1 MLWEI
6 LAAVALSWTRIVTAL
21 AISVFAAIIVGI
33 YSGIYRRVDRIAIPI
48 LDVLQSVPILGFF
61 PLAVYVLAS
70 AVPVLGYELASI
82 FLLYTCTFWNLA
94 FAVYEGARS
103 IPHSMIEVAELSKLS
118 LRDRFGK
125 IYVPAV
131 FPKIVDQL
139 PASLANAFYFLAA
152 SEVIALGEAEV
163 RVAGIGTLILRYLE
177 KGNYAGIAI
186 GLLATALSI
195 IAAYLFIL
203 MPLISYSDRY
213 RFDIAQPPA
222 VQKTPMIMGLYSRIK
237 SIQAP
242 LRMEPR
248 RVAGF
253 THRVF
258 PIQFVNIRYVGSDIK
273 RLIFIV
279 FIVVLLIFA
288 GPGIYANIG
297 DMWAAVSSVASAGLR
312 LGLFSIGEALAYSFS
327 RVLVCLALMLAI
339 SLPIAYVVSEK
350 PGLRNTILP
359 VLQIIASLPS
369 PLIFPIISGFFV
381 GGTFSREL
389 GAVLLMSLGSVWY
402 VFYSTL
408 SGFNKV
414 HGEYREL
421 ARLYR
426 LSGINKFRYIYLPFA
441 TPSIVTGLITA
452 TGGAWNTVIVAE
464 RLGEGGRIFEV
475 QTPGL
480 GKLMSTLAEIADTSG
495 LVFTVMVM
503 TAFVILVNRLL
514 WRNLY
519 DYSIR
524 ALRIHEQL

>member
-1 MLWEI
+1 LLWEV
-6 LAAVALSWTRIVTAL
+6 LVAVALSWARIAAAL
-21 AISVFAAIIVGI
+21 AISVFAAVIVGI
-33 YSGIYRRVDRIAIPI
+33 YSGISRRVDRIVIPI

-61 PLAVYVLAS
+61 PLAVFVLAS
-70 AVPVLGYELASI
+70 AVPVLGYEIASI
-82 FLLYTCTFWNLA
+82 FLIFTCTFWNLA

-103 IPHSMIEVAELSKLS
+103 IPQSMIEVAELSKLS
-118 LRDRFGK
+118 LKDRFGK

-139 PASLANAFYFLAA
+139 PASLSNAFYFLAA

-163 RVAGIGTLILRYLE
+163 RVAGIGTLILRYLGM
-177 KGNYAGIAI
+177 GNYTGIAI
-186 GLLATALSI
+186 GLVATALSI
-195 IAAYLFIL
+195 IAAYLLVL

-222 VQKTPMIMGLYSRIK
+222 VQRTPMIMGLYTRIK
-237 SIQAP
+237 SIQSP
-242 LRMEPR
+242 LRMEQR
-248 RVAGF
+248 RIAGL

-258 PIQFVNIRYVGSDIK
+258 PIQLVNIKYVGSDVK

-279 FIVVLLIFA
+279 FIVVLLVFA
-288 GPGIYANIG
+288 GPRIYANI
-297 DMWAAVSSVASAGLR
+297 DDVWAAVASVAAAGVR
-312 LGLFSIGEALAYSFS
+312 LGILSIGEALAYSFS
-327 RVLVCLALMLAI
+327 RVLICLALMLSI
-339 SLPIAYVVSEK
+339 SLPIAYIISEK
-350 PGLRNTILP
+350 PDVRNTLLP
-359 VLQIIASLPS
+359 ILQIIASLPS
-369 PLIFPIISGFFV
+369 PLIFPIISGFFE
-381 GGTFSREL
+381 GGIYSREL
-389 GAVLLMSLGSVWY
+389 GAILLMSLGSVWY

-426 LSGINKFRYIYLPFA
+426 LSGFSKFRYIYLPFA

-480 GKLMSTLAEIADTSG
+480 GKLMSVLAEMADTPG
-495 LVFTVMVM
+495 LVFTVIVM
-503 TAFVILVNRLL
+503 TVFVILVNRLL
-514 WRNLY
+514 WRKLY

>member
-1 MLWEI
+1 MLWEV
-6 LAAVALSWTRIVTAL
+6 LAAVALSWARIAAAL
-21 AISVFAAIIVGI
+21 ALSVLAAIIVGI
-33 YSGIYRRVDRIAIPI
+33 YSGMSRRVDRVAIPI

-61 PLAVYVLAS
+61 PLAVYVLAR
-70 AVPVLGYELASI
+70 AVPILGYELASI
-82 FLLYTCTFWNLA
+82 FLIFTCTFWNLA

-103 IPHSMIEVAELSKLS
+103 IPQSMIEVAELSKLS
-118 LRDRFGK
+118 LRDRLGK

-177 KGNYAGIAI
+177 LGYHAGIAI

-195 IAAYLFIL
+195 IAVYLLIL

-222 VQKTPMIMGLYSRIK
+222 GQRTPMIMELYTRIK
-237 SIQAP
+237 SIHAP
-242 LRMEPR
+242 LKLEPR
-248 RVAGF
+248 RIAGL

-258 PIQFVNIRYVGSDIK
+258 PTQLVNIRYVGSDIK

-279 FIVVLLIFA
+279 FIIVLLVFA
-288 GPGIYANIG
+288 GPRIYANIG
-297 DMWAAVSSVASAGLR
+297 DVWTAVSSVAGAGVR
-312 LGLFSIGEALAYSFS
+312 LGLLSIGEALAYSFS

-339 SLPIAYVVSEK
+339 SLPIAYIISEK
-350 PGLRNTILP
+350 PRVRNTLLP
-359 VLQIIASLPS
+359 VLQIVASLPS
-369 PLIFPIISGFFV
+369 PLIFPIISGFFE
-381 GGTFSREL
+381 GGTLSREL
-389 GAVLLMSLGSVWY
+389 GAILLMSLGSVWY

-408 SGFNKV
+408 GGFNKV
-414 HGEYREL
+414 HEEYREL
-421 ARLYR
+421 ARLYK
-426 LSGINKFRYIYLPFA
+426 LSGFNKFRYIYLPFA
-441 TPSIVTGLITA
+441 TPSMVTGLITA

-464 RLGEGGRIFEV
+464 RLGEGGRIFEI

-480 GKLMSTLAEIADTSG
+480 GKLMSTLAEMADTPG
-495 LVFTVMVM
+495 LVFTVIVM
-503 TAFVILVNRLL
+503 TVFVILVNRIL

-519 DYSIR
+519 DYSIK